1 LSASVRFCLLLCL
14 QMHLLLH
21 LEELQQEV
29 DVRSYDL
36 QGVEL
41 ETNATRKYL
50 TLKVPRLAESRPSVL
65 RGDALYVSRAD
76 GSDGGKEWQGFV
88 HIVRQEEVSISRTI
102 CTWLC

>member
-1 LSASVRFCLLLCL
+1 MSASVRFCLLLCL